1 MSYLGV
7 AQVISTRG
15 RSKQV
20 DGVFKARLSYPLKTQ
35 GVWGGGGRPNYL
47 NRTALGG
54 GHFYSMACHTVF
66 KQTLQLITWRTLAS
80 ATKQY
85 IEAEGL

>member
-1 MSYLGV
+1 MSYLVV

-35 GVWGGGGRPNYL
+35 GVGGGHRPNYL
-47 NRTALGG
+47 NRTILGG
-54 GHFYSMACHTVF
+54 GHFYSMACYTVF
-66 KQTLQLITWRTLAS
+66 KQTLQLITWRTLAK